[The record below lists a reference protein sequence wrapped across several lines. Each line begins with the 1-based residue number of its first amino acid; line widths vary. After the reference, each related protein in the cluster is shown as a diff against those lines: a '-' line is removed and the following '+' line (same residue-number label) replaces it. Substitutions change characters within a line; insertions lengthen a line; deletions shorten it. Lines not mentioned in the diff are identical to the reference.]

1 VNALSL
7 PAEREYKRSFIYYY
21 SNFLKKIWGNL
32 KDEISLE
39 NVGTKKRANFNQSDT
54 QQSAHKINPKRAQ
67 RGLSSLTQHR
77 KSVHRDKKV
86 MPSKEEEEEE
96 KIERREDRY
105 ASELLSRMED
115 LGIEVPPTTSPRALR
130 AHKHQ
135 PRQFT
140 KIAQQLACAIGP
152 LVKMTGADNVNLAL
166 QSCVTL
172 KNIRGASYED
182 CASRAL
188 GALAVLAVSVEIIIK
203 INFWIARSFF

>member
-1 VNALSL
+1 
-7 PAEREYKRSFIYYY
+7 
-21 SNFLKKIWGNL
+21 
-32 KDEISLE
+32 
-39 NVGTKKRANFNQSDT
+39 
-54 QQSAHKINPKRAQ
+54 
-67 RGLSSLTQHR
+67 
-77 KSVHRDKKV
+77 

-188 GALAVLAVSVEIIIK
+188 GALAVLAVRVSLEIIIK
-203 INFWIARSFF
+203 FNFWIAI

>member
-1 VNALSL
+1 
-7 PAEREYKRSFIYYY
+7 
-21 SNFLKKIWGNL
+21 
-32 KDEISLE
+32 
-39 NVGTKKRANFNQSDT
+39 
-54 QQSAHKINPKRAQ
+54 
-67 RGLSSLTQHR
+67 
-77 KSVHRDKKV
+77 
-86 MPSKEEEEEE
+86 MPSKEEEER
-96 KIERREDRY
+96 ERQREDRY

-115 LGIEVPPTTSPRALR
+115 LGIEVPPLTSPRALR

-203 INFWIARSFF
+203 FNFWIARSFF